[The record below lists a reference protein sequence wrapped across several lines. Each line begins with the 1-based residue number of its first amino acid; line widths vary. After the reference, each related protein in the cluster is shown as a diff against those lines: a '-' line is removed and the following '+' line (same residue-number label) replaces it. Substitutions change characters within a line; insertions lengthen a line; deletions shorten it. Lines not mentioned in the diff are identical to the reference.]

1 MKLKKGDNIKVISGN
16 DRGKSGKILAA
27 LPADGRIVVE
37 GVNMKKKHMKPRQQG
52 KKGELVR
59 IPAPFPVSRAM
70 LICLKCGKAAKI
82 GYRINESGRK
92 SRVCKKCGGEV

>member
-1 MKLKKGDNIKVISGN
+1 MKLKKGDNVKIISGN
-16 DRGKSGKILAA
+16 DKGKSGKILAA
-27 LPADGRIVVE
+27 LPRIDRIVVE

-70 LICLKCGKAAKI
+70 FVCPKCNKPARI
-82 GYRINESGRK
+82 GYSTKPQGKE
-92 SRVCKKCGGEV
+92 RVCKKCGAEI